1 MDYINRLTVR
11 INQGISALESLQ
23 ADWQKLLSNIS
34 TPSLEHDWRWNFIL
48 ADQLLG
54 SRFTVLSIYDHTEL
68 VAVFPL
74 EDKKIK
80 RLGMTFRCLSN
91 LADTKLLDLSD
102 ALVHPN
108 WRDKPLLQAIKQHLA
123 STNFDLIE
131 FSEFTSRST
140 LAELT
145 TEGWLSETA
154 KYKNA
159 YAICTTPDD
168 LKSLS
173 KKHIKNVERLSAKA
187 EAELGPIQLDILVGS
202 QIRSS
207 DIDDLV
213 DIENSGWKAESGT
226 SILASNTRGFYESVI
241 RELSTTDDAYI
252 IFLTAANKR
261 IACALAFKANTR
273 LFLHKI
279 AYQDQVK
286 DFGPG
291 NIMLL
296 NLLRVLSK
304 GPDINEVNLVTCPDW
319 CERWHFLIV
328 NRLSLRCFNTNLKGR
343 FFSFLLRVKKR
354 LDKTSDTCTTVST
367 TSTEKND

>member
-1 MDYINRLTVR
+1 MDYIDKLNLR
-11 INQGISALESLQ
+11 INQGKSALESLQ

-34 TPSLEHDWRWNFIL
+34 TPSLEHDWRWNFTL
-48 ADQLLG
+48 ADQLFG
-54 SRFTVLSIYDHTEL
+54 SRFTILSIYDETEL
-68 VAVFPL
+68 VSVFPL

-80 RLGMTFRCLSN
+80 RLGVTFRCLSN
-91 LADTKLLDLSD
+91 LTDAKLLDLSD
-102 ALVHPN
+102 ALVHPH

-140 LAELT
+140 LAELA

-187 EAELGPIQLDILVGS
+187 EAELGLIQLEILVGI
-202 QIRSS
+202 QIKPS

-226 SILASNTRGFYESVI
+226 SILASNTRSFYESVI
-241 RELSTTDDAYI
+241 RELSATDDTYI
-252 IFLTAANKR
+252 IFLKAADKR
-261 IACALAFKANTR
+261 IACALAFKAKTR

-279 AYQDQVK
+279 AYRDQVK

-296 NLLRVLSK
+296 NLLRAMSQE
-304 GPDINEVNLVTCPDW
+304 PAIDEVNLVTCPDW
-319 CERWHFLIV
+319 CERWHFQVV
-328 NRLSLRCFNTNLKGR
+328 NRLSLRCINTNLKGR
-343 FFSFLLRVKKR
+343 FFSFLLHIKKR
-354 LDKTSDTCTTVST
+354 FDKTSDTST
-367 TSTEKND
+367 TSTPTEKND